1 MHQCLYLSRKETKS
15 ERHEVIFELVK
26 QAARD
31 SRIQVDVEDEIREA
45 KGLSSYNGHQHRLG
59 MI

>member
-1 MHQCLYLSRKETKS
+1 MHQCLYLSRKKTKS
-15 ERHEVIFELVK
+15 ERHEVIFELVR

-31 SRIQVDVEDEIREA
+31 IQVDVEDEIREA
-45 KGLSSYNGHQHRLG
+45 PGLFSYNRHQHRLG